1 MTNQEFTQVPGYY
14 RVLVG
19 DIEVICVND
28 GTLSS
33 DINAVR
39 GVSTEECSQ
48 LFAESHFPAEP
59 RCTTNV
65 FIIRSQGRTALVDTG
80 GGPHLDATA
89 GKLFENAAAAGVK
102 VEDIDTILFTHIHPD
117 HVSGLLDAEDG
128 KVFPDVKV
136 KMSRSE
142 KLFWLS
148 DKPASKEIE
157 HVKHEA
163 DHVIRF
169 LTPYA
174 DQIEPF
180 VDGEVFP
187 GVTAVPLPGHTPG
200 HTGYLVKSGDDE
212 LLIWGD
218 IVHWP
223 IVQFRRPDAAMSYD
237 VDPVQA
243 AATRRRILEE
253 SASNGR
259 LVAGM
264 HLFFPGLTRVR
275 RDGDAFAMVPFPWG
289 HADAIR
295 SLQGQES
302 ATGK

>member
-1 MTNQEFTQVPGYY
+1 M
-14 RVLVG
+14 
-19 DIEVICVND
+19 
-28 GTLSS
+28 
-33 DINAVR
+33 
-39 GVSTEECSQ
+39 
-48 LFAESHFPAEP
+48 
-59 RCTTNV
+59 

-117 HVSGLLDAEDG
+117 HVSGLLDAKNRQSFSERES
-128 KVFPDVKV
+128 KR
-136 KMSRSE
+136 KMARSE
-142 KLFWLS
+142 NLFWLS

-157 HVKHEA
+157 HIKHEA

-180 VDGEVFP
+180 VDG
-187 GVTAVPLPGHTPG
+187 GVPRCDGGPPA
-200 HTGYLVKSGDDE
+200 
-212 LLIWGD
+212 
-218 IVHWP
+218 
-223 IVQFRRPDAAMSYD
+223 R
-237 VDPVQA
+237 
-243 AATRRRILEE
+243 ATRLVTRAISSSRATTNSSSGAISYTGRSCSSAGRTQRCPTTSIRSRQRPHVRRILEE
-253 SASNGR
+253 SSSNGR